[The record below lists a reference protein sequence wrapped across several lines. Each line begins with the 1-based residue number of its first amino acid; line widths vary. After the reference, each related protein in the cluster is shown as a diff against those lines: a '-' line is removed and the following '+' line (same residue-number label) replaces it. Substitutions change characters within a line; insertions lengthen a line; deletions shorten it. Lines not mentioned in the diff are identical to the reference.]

1 MLKNLNIWF
10 LSSLLVSIGVLIPI
24 VTVFFSFFEETSNYY
39 QVLKDT
45 FLFEYIFNSFA
56 LLFCV
61 LILTFIIGTTSA
73 YLVSFYKFPFS
84 DFFKWV
90 LILSF
95 AVPPYIYAYS
105 LTAFFEN
112 YGTAFTILTNLFGE
126 GEYNKHIPKFDGL
139 LGAVLSL
146 SFSLYA
152 YVYILSRAS
161 FLYQSQNL
169 IDLGRSLGFSK
180 FKSLYSLIL
189 PAARPAIVAGLSL
202 VAMETLAEFAQGVAT
217 AINAV
222 AGGQIETNDVL
233 QGSLGVVLN
242 PNTELMFQG
251 FSLRSFGLKF
261 KMSARNEKETKA
273 IRQIAGVFK
282 KVSLPTYGQ
291 EAGGLTDISKGLKN
305 LASFA
310 GLPEGE
316 RTNNNYIGVPGLVQV
331 SFMRGNEL
339 HPFLPQY
346 KTCAIS
352 SVEINY
358 TPDGTYSTLDYDQDP
373 SLNGAPV
380 AVELSLG
387 FSETKL
393 IYSDEI
399 VTDGVSY

>member
-1 MLKNLNIWF
+1 MAETLNLLTTRRASPSVDKRLQYPENIF
-10 LSSLLVSIGVLIPI
+10 SDYTDYVKFDFYKYQGPFSGDGGGGTNSVKIDGKTGLSTDIEQYNQSIGQQYKPYGDVAP
-24 VTVFFSFFEETSNYY
+24 T
-39 QVLKDT
+39 
-45 FLFEYIFNSFA
+45 IFMYMPEDISSGFQTDWTGKGFTNVGANA
-56 LLFCV
+56 LRV
-61 LILTFIIGTTSA
+61 AGGAMSA
-73 YLVSFYKFPFS
+73 
-84 DFFKWV
+84 DGGRT
-90 LILSF
+90 
-95 AVPPYIYAYS
+95 
-105 LTAFFEN
+105 LTAFMDSIKDA
-112 YGTAFTILTNLFGE
+112 G
-126 GEYNKHIPKFDGL
+126 
-139 LGAVLSL
+139 GAVPT
-146 SFSLYA
+146 A
-152 YVYILSRAS
+152 V
-161 FLYQSQNL
+161 
-169 IDLGRSLGFSK
+169 
-180 FKSLYSLIL
+180 
-189 PAARPAIVAGLSL
+189 
-202 VAMETLAEFAQGVAT
+202 AQGVAT

-282 KVSLPTYGQ
+282 KVSLPTYAQ
-291 EAGGLTDISKGLKN
+291 EAGGITDISKGLKN

-358 TPDGTYSTLDYDQDP
+358 TPDGTYSTLSYDQDP